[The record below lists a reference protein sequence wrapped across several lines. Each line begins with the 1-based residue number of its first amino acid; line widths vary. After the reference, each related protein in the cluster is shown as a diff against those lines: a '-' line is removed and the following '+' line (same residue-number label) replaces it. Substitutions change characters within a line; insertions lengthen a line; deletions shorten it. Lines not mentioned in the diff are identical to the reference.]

1 MPGSV
6 GAYPVGVDLQLLG
19 LMAIYSFVTSVSP
32 GPNNTV
38 LLTLSARFGQ
48 KGALPHLVG
57 MVIGLSVMVIAMSA
71 GLGAFFTAFPAV
83 YQVMKYV
90 GFAYVLY
97 MAWRIYRAAVPQP
110 GEDGGSPT
118 TIWRAT
124 LFQWVN
130 PKAWIVIATFVTA
143 YVPVELGVLSV
154 LIALAMFIGFTM
166 PGAIVWVFVGTL
178 LARWLRTARSQKIFT
193 TVMALALVASMLPV
207 LFL

>member
-71 GLGAFFTAFPAV
+71 GLGAFFTAYPAV

-154 LIALAMFIGFTM
+154 LIALTMFIGFTM